1 MPGPRPDSREV
12 VFIYGHHSS
21 IERWQ
26 GMMELI
32 NERFTVTMPD
42 LPGFGGMES
51 LYKIG
56 KPATLDNL
64 ADYLADFMRQQYKT
78 GQKVTLVGMS
88 LGFAVAT
95 RMLQRHPDIAK
106 NIDRLVSLFGFASAS
121 DFDVPE
127 KRRRLFLHASKTFSL
142 PVLHKLYRTLFLNS
156 FVLSKTYHKTPNA
169 REKFKNTAPEEMLQN
184 MAFEIKLWQ
193 DDDTRTYMKTGN
205 EIMTLNNTKVK
216 VALPVYHI
224 AVQNDRFLNNQSVE
238 KHFRQIFTNFY
249 LVANLKSANHAPTR
263 IATKEQA
270 KAFMPPTVL
279 DAL

>member
-1 MPGPRPDSREV
+1 
-12 VFIYGHHSS
+12 
-21 IERWQ
+21 
-26 GMMELI
+26 MELI
-32 NERFTVTMPD
+32 NQHHAVTMPD

-64 ADYLADFMRQQYKT
+64 ADYLADFMRGRYKT

-95 RMLQRHPDIAK
+95 RMLQRHPDITQH
-106 NIDRLVSLFGFASAS
+106 IDKLVSLFGFASAS

-127 KRRRLFLHASKTFSL
+127 KRRRLFFYASKTFSL

-156 FVLSKTYHKTPNA
+156 FVLRKTYHKTPNA
-169 REKFKNTAPEEMLQN
+169 REKFKNATPEEILQN

-193 DDDTRTYMKTGN
+193 DDDTRTYMKTGH
-205 EIMTLNNTKVK
+205 EILTLNNTKIK
-216 VALPVYHI
+216 IDLPVYHI
-224 AVQNDRFLNNQSVE
+224 AVQNDRFLNNDRVE
-238 KHFRQIFTNFY
+238 QHFRRIFTDY
-249 LVANLKSANHAPTR
+249 HLVANLKNANHAPTR

-270 KAFMPPTVL
+270 EAFMPPAVL
-279 DAL
+279 DTL